1 MPTNTA
7 PNRLA
12 EIASHL
18 QPQSTTA
25 TPTPTPPTLLLIQPS
40 TMADRPFITCHV
52 LDTVTGRPAPS
63 IAVKLKLLS
72 PSQATTAHW
81 TATTNSD
88 GRVTAW
94 ESSTDLNALVDK
106 IKSEMQDG
114 EEMEDQMLW
123 SLTFDTESYFGKGK
137 TFWPEVELRFA
148 AKRAE
153 AHYHVP
159 LLLGPWSYTTYR
171 GS

>member
-1 MPTNTA
+1 MTTSAKSA

-12 EIASHL
+12 EITSHL
-18 QPQSTTA
+18 QPTT
-25 TPTPTPPTLLLIQPS
+25 TTLQPTP

-52 LDTVTGRPAPS
+52 LDTVTGKPGAS
-63 IAVKLKLLS
+63 ISVKLKLLS
-72 PSQATTAHW
+72 PSQATTSHW

-88 GRVTAW
+88 GRVPAW
-94 ESSTDLNALVDK
+94 NSSTDMNELVAK
-106 IKSEMQDG
+106 IKSELPEG
-114 EEMEDQMLW
+114 EEMLW
-123 SLTFDTESYFGKGK
+123 SLTFDTESYFGKGN

-148 AKRAE
+148 AKKGE

>member
-1 MPTNTA
+1 MTTGAKSA

-18 QPQSTTA
+18 QPTTPPI
-25 TPTPTPPTLLLIQPS
+25 TTTLHKPTPP

-52 LDTVTGRPAPS
+52 LDTVTGKPGAS
-63 IAVKLKLLS
+63 ISVKLKLLS
-72 PSQATTAHW
+72 PSQATTSHW

-88 GRVTAW
+88 GRVPAW
-94 ESSTDLNALVDK
+94 NSSTDMNALVEQ
-106 IKSEMQDG
+106 IKSELGEG
-114 EEMEDQMLW
+114 EEMLW
-123 SLTFDTESYFGKGK
+123 SLTFDTESYFGKGN

-148 AKRAE
+148 AKKGE